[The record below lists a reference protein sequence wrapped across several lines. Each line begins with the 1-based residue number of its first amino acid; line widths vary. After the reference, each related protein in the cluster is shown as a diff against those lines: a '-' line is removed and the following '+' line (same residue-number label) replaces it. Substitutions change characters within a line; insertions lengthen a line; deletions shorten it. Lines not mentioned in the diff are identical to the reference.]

1 MQLFGISSSMAFPV
15 ELVCGGEL
23 DGQGR
28 RCYPYGN
35 YPGYYKIRRPT
46 QGGND
51 FIEAP
56 HGTDE
61 HVTTAN
67 ATSSLQALKSS
78 TSCCAS
84 ASPLDFP
91 SSLAVRSELA
101 FGPNPTPLSLNG
113 KCEASYK
120 ACSASYKACS
130 LGQELECQSSSQ
142 PWPCGSLRPNEGG
155 SETLCPAAASW
166 PKFPRPISRSKDLSP
181 VVQCASLSALDPR
194 LQTLLQFDGAL
205 FKGRQVLDIGTN
217 LGATAVALANP
228 TGGRAAAVVGVDIDL
243 GLVQKARKALKWLQ
257 ETHTL
262 NTQKNPRAAPPRKRQ
277 KLGKHSR
284 PTGRRAF
291 DGDHRRGKMIH
302 AGNRRERRR
311 KFAEP
316 ESAKQQTEETEE
328 SNRAADGQKSKVP
341 ARRQLENSA
350 IPPVEKKANQ
360 KKASSDEAPC
370 DDDDDDDDAFSLIS
384 GASLG
389 VEAFRSG
396 FVISGVPVSTSSLQ
410 KALATCTGLPFPF
423 CVQFVG
429 WNAVPRTSRRAPPL
443 PPPLLPARS
452 LSGPACS
459 PRFDS
464 SLPVPVCLDCSESNL
479 FDVVVAFSVSK
490 WVHVRHGDQG
500 LLGFFRTIHSL
511 LKPGGKF
518 VLEPQ
523 PWPSYRRGKT
533 RAKSLAATTPKP
545 RRQPTGLTQEKT
557 ITKERAAQMERI
569 ANAGFLQNEAKER
582 SNTNDTTHQSL
593 TTRKAEI
600 QKQTDTQH
608 LAKESDR
615 ETATK
620 ATKHRA
626 ELNRHGN
633 FDDRQEESVE
643 RAEADLSGLFLR
655 PANFLDVLTKGNSAG
670 RNSSSSLAPRYRVES
685 LNANAKVAA
694 TDLCVA
700 DPSLL
705 AGAAVV
711 KERPSTL
718 QEKGLVEEE
727 ALRQN
732 CDECPT
738 VPKSLFVL
746 GCHFK
751 LLATLR
757 PQCYTEQQQK
767 HFNRPIYVLQ
777 KCSSEPVE
785 KTGPN
790 M

>member
-113 KCEASYK
+113 KCEASYKACSASYK

-350 IPPVEKKANQ
+350 IPP
-360 KKASSDEAPC
+360 
-370 DDDDDDDDAFSLIS
+370 
-384 GASLG
+384 
-389 VEAFRSG
+389 
-396 FVISGVPVSTSSLQ
+396 
-410 KALATCTGLPFPF
+410 
-423 CVQFVG
+423 
-429 WNAVPRTSRRAPPL
+429 
-443 PPPLLPARS
+443 
-452 LSGPACS
+452 ACS

-545 RRQPTGLTQEKT
+545 RRQPTGQSKKQDQTCRT
-557 ITKERAAQMERI
+557 RNR
-569 ANAGFLQNEAKER
+569 NRRHPNE
-582 SNTNDTTHQSL
+582 NPLH
-593 TTRKAEI
+593 
-600 QKQTDTQH
+600 
-608 LAKESDR
+608 
-615 ETATK
+615 
-620 ATKHRA
+620 
-626 ELNRHGN
+626 
-633 FDDRQEESVE
+633 F
-643 RAEADLSGLFLR
+643 FLR
-655 PANFLDVLTKGNSAG
+655 KN
-670 RNSSSSLAPRYRVES
+670 
-685 LNANAKVAA
+685 
-694 TDLCVA
+694 
-700 DPSLL
+700 
-705 AGAAVV
+705 
-711 KERPSTL
+711 
-718 QEKGLVEEE
+718 
-727 ALRQN
+727 
-732 CDECPT
+732 
-738 VPKSLFVL
+738 
-746 GCHFK
+746 
-751 LLATLR
+751 
-757 PQCYTEQQQK
+757 
-767 HFNRPIYVLQ
+767 
-777 KCSSEPVE
+777 
-785 KTGPN
+785 
-790 M
+790 